1 MLASFSLRRSL
12 FFHWYNAPSP
22 SPVMTVELQG
32 QLLARE
38 RELNS
43 REGAL
48 TTCED
53 GLAAFK
59 CALGKVLTERD
70 PGRV

>member
-1 MLASFSLRRSL
+1 
-12 FFHWYNAPSP
+12 
-22 SPVMTVELQG
+22 MTVELQG

-59 CALGKVLTERD
+59 CALGKVLMEHD
-70 PGRV
+70 PDRV